1 MSNEDINNGYMD
13 DEFGIPM
20 PGPQHAW
27 QDMLTRLDDDMPA
40 AAAPLPNS
48 IIEVG
53 NGLMRGI
60 TSLLGLL
67 FITAAMMLF
76 SNNGVMIKHDNTD
89 IGVAGNDAA
98 QKSNMPTNN
107 NTGDNSKA
115 QLINKGDSIITVNA
129 ITNTAPADY
138 YDKVINN
145 KASNKKQANIKMG
158 GGLINTGYPAEDIAS
173 NSTLNHPDDNTSNT
187 VITPVIKDSA
197 GSTTKSTTSTKPSP
211 EQTQNSSDKQDK
223 GDEDKSDSAVWQAGI
238 WVKAQLPFSGAQH
251 YFAGPNAA
259 SQPWRTILPGIWVS
273 VQLGKKLIEAEVH
286 PFTQTVYNPK
296 PFEVN
301 TIVVN
306 NRLATETK
314 RLNKTFG
321 VSVSAGYSYNIS
333 GNWWLGGRVQGSV
346 LTKAVGTVEVS
357 NDSTVISKRFTA
369 FAKDSANLQ
378 PFQVRL
384 DAEALYKASRW
395 AAGIRAGV
403 YFSPSPIK
411 QSSTIKNPLET
422 EVFFRWRLW
431 QPKK

>member
-1 MSNEDINNGYMD
+1 MSNDDINNGYMD

-20 PGPQHAW
+20 PGPQYAW

-76 SNNGVMIKHDNTD
+76 SNNGIIIQHNNT
-89 IGVAGNDAA
+89 GVAVSANDAA
-98 QKSNMPTNN
+98 QKLNMPANN
-107 NTGDNSKA
+107 NTGDNNKA
-115 QLINKGDSIITVNA
+115 PLVNRQDSIMANA
-129 ITNTAPADY
+129 ITSTELAGH

-158 GGLINTGYPAEDIAS
+158 GGLINTGKPAEDIVN
-173 NSTLNHPDDNTSNT
+173 NSTLNHPESNAANTDMP
-187 VITPVIKDSA
+187 PVVKDSA
-197 GSTTKSTTSTKPSP
+197 GSTAKSNAAAKPSP
-211 EQTQNSSDKQDK
+211 EQPQNSSDKQDK
-223 GDEDKSDSAVWQAGI
+223 DDEDKSDSAVWQAGI

-273 VQLGKKLIEAEVH
+273 LQAGKHLFEAEIN
-286 PFTQTVYNPK
+286 PFAQTVYNPK

-306 NRLATETK
+306 NQLATETK
-314 RLNKTFG
+314 KLNKTFG
-321 VSVSAGYSYNIS
+321 VTVSAGYSYNIS
-333 GNWWLGGRVQGSV
+333 GNWWLGGRAQGSV

-357 NDSTVISKRFTA
+357 NDSTLISKRFTA
-369 FAKDSANLQ
+369 FAKDSASLQ

-411 QSSTIKNPLET
+411 QSSTFKNPLET